1 LRLTLFVFQAIT
13 TGQLVQTPDQ
23 VQAFK
28 VNVHAAFFVPAE
40 REIFGFALPP

>member
-1 LRLTLFVFQAIT
+1 LRLTLFVFEATT

-28 VNVHAAFFVPAE
+28 ANVNAAFFVPAE
-40 REIFGFALPP
+40 SEIFGFALPP